1 MYYPGT
7 CEKDGEGMIGKVD
20 SGTGRNHIESLAGM
34 MVNSMHLFAGTPNG
48 TEANQEID
56 QLFAAF
62 KAAMY
67 SNRDTLF
74 EFLVKINGQKARLT
88 VSDMGYIIFGGRREF
103 KENRFGI
110 THIDLPNATERMSRE
125 HIRAACEKVGYCP
138 ATRASLNHRLVR
150 HQQVYKQD
158 TEGNLTKDEEADPLS
173 FLLDELES
181 ELHDV
186 IALLVEEGM
195 TEAEDATVS
204 VDRVVLKTDDEGEIV
219 RTVPNTR
226 EHQDALQNYH
236 YAGDFFRITNGGDVL
251 TSPDMI
257 IAMERKRSGK
267 VIKELEKERD
277 AKLDYQNIIVPNA
290 KKVFKKKYPWK
301 TAKETKAAILYAQG
315 PFPKEKI
322 KMSLKGDALKEIY
335 KNRFFGRVEV
345 YQEKNYIIH
354 ALLKQS

>member
-1 MYYPGT
+1 
-7 CEKDGEGMIGKVD
+7 
-20 SGTGRNHIESLAGM
+20 
-34 MVNSMHLFAGTPNG
+34 
-48 TEANQEID
+48 
-56 QLFAAF
+56 
-62 KAAMY
+62 MY

-74 EFLVKINGQKARLT
+74 EFLVKINGQKARFT

-110 THIDLPNATERMSRE
+110 THVDLPNATRKMSRE
-125 HIRAACEKVGYCP
+125 HIKAACEKVGYCP

-181 ELHDV
+181 ELHNV

-195 TEAEDATVS
+195 IEAEDATVS

-219 RTVPNTR
+219 HTVPNTR
-226 EHQDALQNYH
+226 EHQDALQNYQ

-257 IAMERKRSGK
+257 IAMERKRSAK
-267 VIKELEKERD
+267 VIDLLEKEKT
-277 AKLDYQNIIVPNA
+277 AKINYQTKLLPKA

-301 TAKETKAAILYAQG
+301 TAADTKVAIAYRLG
-315 PFPKEKI
+315 KI
-322 KMSLKGDALKEIY
+322 RQRHCRERRSDSIFVL
-335 KNRFFGRVEV
+335 F
-345 YQEKNYIIH
+345 
-354 ALLKQS
+354 